1 MLATHTL
8 SAAVCS
14 PLAFRVSPPTPLG
27 ERGEHASRV
36 TRFPRQGGRRLDKT
50 IRLVVLEDHKVIGTS
65 LAVAL
70 SELPDIDVVG
80 VATSLREVRELI
92 RRTQPDIVLADADL
106 GDEWSL
112 ELPLELGRSGPR
124 VLFLAPRPARR
135 RRDRGRERRGWLH
148 PQRRAL
154 RGGRGRHPRRRGRS
168 HRVRIGGPRGRR
180 PRAPRTEPSRAR
192 GARARGAR
200 RGQQGDRAAL
210 GIEDRTVETHIRRLF
225 DRYGISNRVELAVL
239 ALREGWVDV
248 GI

>member
-1 MLATHTL
+1 M
-8 SAAVCS
+8 
-14 PLAFRVSPPTPLG
+14 
-27 ERGEHASRV
+27 
-36 TRFPRQGGRRLDKT
+36 DKT

-124 VLFLAPRPARR
+124 VLFLSRHVRPAVVATAVGSGAAGFIHKDEPFEEVVAGIRAVAAGR
-135 RRDRGRERRGWLH
+135 TAFALGVLAVAGQGPHGPSPREREVL
-148 PQRRAL
+148 AL
-154 RGGRGRHPRRRGRS
+154 
-168 HRVRIGGPRGRR
+168 VV
-180 PRAPRTEPSRAR
+180 R
-192 GARARGAR
+192 GAANKEIG
-200 RGQQGDRAAL
+200 AAL